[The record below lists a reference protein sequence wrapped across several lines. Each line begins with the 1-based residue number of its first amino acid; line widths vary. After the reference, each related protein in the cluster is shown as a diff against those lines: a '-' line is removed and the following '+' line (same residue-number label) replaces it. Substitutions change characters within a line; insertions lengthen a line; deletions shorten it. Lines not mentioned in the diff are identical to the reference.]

1 MSRTFTK
8 LFSSITEST
17 VWCEPDRTRLV
28 WIAMLAMADHAGRV
42 WSSVPGLANRARVP
56 LEDCETALET
66 FLSPDPYS
74 RTPDHEG
81 RRIEPIDGGWRLL
94 NHAKYRQIRDDE
106 SIKESK
112 RRYIN
117 ERRAAEKAQGVEN
130 VEQSRTLSTAVDRSR
145 ANAEAETEAEAE
157 KAPLSDRS
165 LAPTPSAAVSGQFEG
180 HNQPH
185 QATPNPVAAFARAM
199 IAAGFRVTAMN
210 PDLVAYVKEGGTVE
224 HLQQVMALPEC
235 VGKPAT
241 YAVRIARREVTQ
253 PAAQIQAQ
261 GDGRRQPVEPRRV
274 DSPEATR
281 AKMDAAKPKRAAS
294 DEVASNALQLAQDLI
309 KGREV
314 MP

>member
-56 LEDCETALET
+56 LEDVEIALDT

-94 NHAKYRQIRDDE
+94 NHAKYRQIRDEE

-117 ERRAAEKAQGVEN
+117 ERRAAEKVEA
-130 VEQSRTLSTAVDRSR
+130 VEKCRTVETGVDRGR
-145 ANAEAETEAEAE
+145 ANAEADTEAEVIKPKATVRPSPAPSRFMDFWSVYPNKKGKKDAE
-157 KAPLSDRS
+157 RHWRREKCDDSLEQIIAHVRLMLESDDGWRRGYVPMGSTYVNGRRWEDQPKAATLAEGKAPLQ
-165 LAPTPSAAVSGQFEG
+165 PVSREYG
-180 HNQPH
+180 
-185 QATPNPVAAFARAM
+185 VAAAMKQTETKEERQRAYE
-199 IAAGFRVTAMN
+199 AHQR
-210 PDLVAYVKEGGTVE
+210 
-224 HLQQVMALPEC
+224 ALGLLP
-235 VGKPAT
+235 
-241 YAVRIARREVTQ
+241 
-253 PAAQIQAQ
+253 
-261 GDGRRQPVEPRRV
+261 
-274 DSPEATR
+274 
-281 AKMDAAKPKRAAS
+281 
-294 DEVASNALQLAQDLI
+294 
-309 KGREV
+309 
-314 MP
+314 